1 MNENVDKYK
10 DIIDLPHHES
20 AERKHMPLYDRAAQ
34 FAPFAALTGFDDDVE
49 ETERLTDHR
58 AEISE
63 DRLIRMDEILNFFLL
78 KIREQPE
85 VEITVFEA
93 DEKKEGGSYRDIKGR
108 IKRYD
113 EHDKKLYFTDGRVV
127 ALESIV
133 HIYGMEE

>member
-10 DIIDLPHHES
+10 DIIELPHHES

-49 ETERLTDHR
+49 ETERVTADK

-63 DRLIRMDEILNFFLL
+63 DRLIRMDERLNFFLL

-93 DEKKEGGSYRDIKGR
+93 DDKKEGGCYKDIKGR
-108 IKRYD
+108 IKKYD
-113 EHDKKLYFTDGRVV
+113 ENEKKLYFIDGRVV
-127 ALESIV
+127 ALDSIT

>member
-20 AERKHMPLYDRAAQ
+20 TERKHMPLSDRAAQ

-58 AEISE
+58 TEISE
-63 DRLIRMDEILNFFLL
+63 DRLIRMDERLNFFLL

-85 VEITVFEA
+85 AEITVFEA
-93 DEKKEGGSYRDIKGR
+93 DEKKEGGSYRNIKGR